1 MEEFHEQFLSETTDL
16 LLTLDFYFLNYK
28 RYQFLICLKGFL
40 KLKIEQCINGLF

>member
-1 MEEFHEQFLSETTDL
+1 MRSSFQKQLIL